1 MVSVGIIG
9 LGSCLPETIV
19 TNEDLQ
25 RNGIDTTDSW
35 ISQRTGITTRRISN
49 KDESLPIL
57 MSVAA
62 LRALKDANLSPLDLD
77 YIVAGTNS
85 TDPMLVPQNSSRTQ
99 YLIGARNIPAFD
111 VQAGC
116 SGALYAT
123 EVAVRIIRDIYQN
136 ETVELNGEKKPKR
149 TRVLVLGGD
158 TLSNVTQIK
167 DRRSSILL
175 SDGAGAAIFELMH
188 DNEEGI
194 RYIFNAADGSKGN
207 LIHYESGFQ
216 SPLTNTDPP
225 TLKTKFSK
233 PGHFI
238 MDGRKVHKFILA
250 ISSNTIKQI
259 IESSNLP
266 LEILAESTIIP
277 HQMNLKS
284 INSFVKQLEED
295 LGFKPKYV
303 YTNGIVNYGNNST
316 ASTLIGLDE
325 TYRSGKLDLYDPV
338 IVVAFGAGLTWG
350 GYLTMWNKPKPE
362 KLLQYDPLKQ
372 KQMIRELN
380 ERYNAWKKNLAQ

>member
-1 MVSVGIIG
+1 MPNHNNIYILLKRNNKMVSVGIIG

-116 SGALYAT
+116 SGALYST
-123 EVAVRIIRDIYQN
+123 EVAVRTIRDIYQN
-136 ETVELNGEKKPKR
+136 ETIEVKGIKKPKR
-149 TRVLVLGGD
+149 TRILVLGGD

-167 DRRSSILL
+167 DRRSSVLL
-175 SDGAGAAIFELMH
+175 SDGAGAAILEPTYG
-188 DNEEGI
+188 DEEGI
-194 RYIFNAADGSKGN
+194 KYIFNCADGSRGN
-207 LIHYESGFQ
+207 MIHYESGFQ
-216 SPLTNTDPP
+216 SPLSKTDPP
-225 TLKTKFSK
+225 VLETRFSQ
-233 PGHFI
+233 PGHFM
-238 MDGRKVHKFILA
+238 MDGKNVHKFILT
-250 ISSNTIKQI
+250 ISSDTIKQI
-259 IESSNLP
+259 IE
-266 LEILAESTIIP
+266 
-277 HQMNLKS
+277 KS
-284 INSFVKQLEED
+284 KQ
-295 LGFKPKYV
+295 
-303 YTNGIVNYGNNST
+303 
-316 ASTLIGLDE
+316 
-325 TYRSGKLDLYDPV
+325 
-338 IVVAFGAGLTWG
+338 
-350 GYLTMWNKPKPE
+350 
-362 KLLQYDPLKQ
+362 
-372 KQMIRELN
+372 
-380 ERYNAWKKNLAQ
+380 